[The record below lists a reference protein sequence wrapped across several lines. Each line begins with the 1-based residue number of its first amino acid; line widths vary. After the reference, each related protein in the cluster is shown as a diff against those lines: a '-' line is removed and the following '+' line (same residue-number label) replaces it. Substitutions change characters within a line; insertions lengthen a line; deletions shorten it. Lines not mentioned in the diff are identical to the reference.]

1 MYDAIIEMIE
11 FDYLFD
17 KVSELLFEL
26 LKNVLDNKGMICLN
40 FRNES
45 DLMFNEALHMWQTKV
60 WIDALI
66 AYYMTNV

>member
-26 LKNVLDNKGMICLN
+26 LKNVLDNKGMICLT
-40 FRNES
+40 FGNES
-45 DLMFNEALHMWQTKV
+45 DLVFNEASDIWQTKI

-66 AYYMTNV
+66 ASYKTDA